1 MFKKLMV
8 SLTLT
13 SVSLATERK
22 LTMTQNAPHW
32 LIEEINTKR
41 SSKLHKTHYAYV
53 IEILGDNSTS
63 MNPADKITQSD

>member
-22 LTMTQNAPHW
+22 LTMTQNVPHW

-53 IEILGDNSTS
+53 IEIHGDNSTS
-63 MNPADKITQSD
+63 MNTADEATQSD